1 MPQRAGKA
9 CTKPGCPGI
18 VQQGVCSTCGPL
30 KAQRDATYDRE
41 RGSAAAR
48 GYDRRWQRLRLMYLR
63 ANPFCADCATAGGQ
77 VTQATE
83 VHHKL
88 AKRDGGQDE
97 WDNLESLCKPC
108 HSKRTMRGE

>member
-1 MPQRAGKA
+1 MPLRAGSA
-9 CTKPGCPGI
+9 CTRPGCPGI
-18 VQQGVCSTCGPL
+18 VRAGVCSECGPR

-63 ANPFCADCATAGGQ
+63 SNPFCADCAAAGQ

-83 VHHKL
+83 VHHKI
-88 AKRDGGQDE
+88 AKRDGGLDQWE
-97 WDNLESLCKPC
+97 NLQALCKPC
-108 HSKRTMRGE
+108 HSKRTAAGE